1 MDGTTAGGRT
11 GWRLDD
17 SYVALTSELL
27 STLKKTE
34 DSLLRLKRTKKKA
47 GAGDGTAETPVGEA
61 PGASPAAMTDEN
73 KIRQQLWLDVKQYAA
88 EVRRHARGQGAGRG
102 QAEGRGGGQRP

>member
-1 MDGTTAGGRT
+1 M
-11 GWRLDD
+11 
-17 SYVALTSELL
+17 TSELL

-47 GAGDGTAETPVGEA
+47 EAGDGADPA
-61 PGASPAAMTDEN
+61 AASPSGGGGGGTGAMTDEN

-88 EVRRHARGQGAGRG
+88 EVRWESVGEPGD
-102 QAEGRGGGQRP
+102 GGQVVTGGVVESGAL